1 MAKRKKKDLYFAEKE
16 EQAVINYAQTDS
28 KIERDRIYNEFLREP
43 FQKMIQSI
51 LRKYPIHIGNYSMEE
66 VEAYALS
73 HLVEQMVKYRPFII
87 ERRKIDSTED
97 KWNKLG
103 DKYRFVFVED
113 AKEKLESLN
122 DCDDD
127 YKYRIFTSKAFS
139 YCQTIVRNHFK
150 DHGKKTY
157 NDKKINLSF
166 DDYVDEINQN
176 IEYNYELE
184 DEHDSLDV
192 LINTI
197 VKKIKEKIE
206 NDPNIKKNEIIAGEA
221 IANILENWDMLFLED
236 SPEGKY
242 NKKVTNK
249 FAKNKILFYLKE
261 QTGLTTKEIRLAIK
275 PFRDIYFL
283 EKENIFSE

>member
-1 MAKRKKKDLYFAEKE
+1 MGKKKKRDFYFAEKE
-16 EQAVINYAQTDS
+16 EQAVIDYAQTES
-28 KIERDRIYNEFLREP
+28 KVERDRIYNEFLKEP

-87 ERRKIDSTED
+87 ERKKISSTED

-103 DKYRFVFVED
+103 DKYRFFFIENV
-113 AKEKLESLN
+113 KESLEMLN
-122 DCDDD
+122 NKDDG
-127 YKYRIFTSKAFS
+127 YQYRIFTSKSYS
-139 YCQTIVRNHFK
+139 YCQTIVRNYFK

-157 NDKKINLSF
+157 NERKTNLSF

-176 IEYNYELE
+176 LEYNYEME
-184 DEHDSLDV
+184 DEHDSLDM
-192 LINTI
+192 LIKTI
-197 VKKIKEKIE
+197 VKRIKNKIE
-206 NDPNIKKNEIIAGEA
+206 NDPNIKKNEVIAGKA

-261 QTGLTTKEIRLAIK
+261 QTGLTTKEIRIAIK

-283 EKENIFSE
+283 EKENLFSE